1 MEMGLGA
8 LRLPFPP
15 LTTTVEAAAAA
26 AAAAAARGVGCLAGY
41 SRRR

>member
-26 AAAAAARGVGCLAGY
+26 AAAAARGVGCLAGY